1 MTDSGQ
7 PRIEKIDATT
17 KLAVDRTRLA
27 YERTLM
33 AWVRTAI
40 SLISFGFTIYKFF
53 QIEGAGKQDGV
64 ISATEFSVLMIV
76 FGLVSLLMAT
86 LEHRRDLN
94 ALRAEFPGNSAAI
107 IGMGASCIDFSPG
120 NSGVSYGAP
129 TALGSPEVWV
139 RSADY
144 EPVGLWQ
151 PILSGSLRI
160 RSWTNAGAGPLGE
173 R

>member
-1 MTDSGQ
+1 MTDS
-7 PRIEKIDATT
+7 IEPPTGKVNAATR
-17 KLAVDRTRLA
+17 LAVDRTRLA

-53 QIEGAGKQDGV
+53 QIEGAGGKQDRV

-94 ALRAEFPGNSAAI
+94 ALRKEYPDLPRSLARVLAALI
-107 IGMGASCIDFSPG
+107 SILGIL
-120 NSGVSYGAP
+120 
-129 TALGSPEVWV
+129 ALIAV
-139 RSADY
+139 
-144 EPVGLWQ
+144 
-151 PILSGSLRI
+151 ILHR
-160 RSWTNAGAGPLGE
+160 
-173 R
+173 

>member
-1 MTDSGQ
+1 MANRAVITMTDSLQ
-7 PRIEKIDATT
+7 PRVEKIDSTT

-53 QIEGAGKQDGV
+53 QIEGADKQDGV
-64 ISATEFSVLMIV
+64 TSATEFSVLMIV

-94 ALRAEFPGNSAAI
+94 ALRAEYPKIPPRSLAWVLAALI
-107 IGMGASCIDFSPG
+107 SLLGIL
-120 NSGVSYGAP
+120 
-129 TALGSPEVWV
+129 ALVTV
-139 RSADY
+139 
-144 EPVGLWQ
+144 L
-151 PILSGSLRI
+151 LR
-160 RSWTNAGAGPLGE
+160 R
-173 R
+173 